1 VGSAAVL
8 LAVRRG
14 AEVIA
19 VAGEDKLDAV
29 RALGAGVV
37 VPRGADLETA
47 VGRESVDVV
56 IDLVGGQRWPELL
69 EVLRPRGRYAASGAI
84 GGPLVVLDLR
94 TLYLKDL
101 TLFGCTSQDD
111 EVFGNLIGYL
121 ERGELVP
128 IVAATYPLSAIAEA
142 QRDFEAKR
150 HVGKLVL
157 MVPPAG

>member
-1 VGSAAVL
+1 VTEFANVLASRYASSAMRAIWSPEHKVVAERRLWLAVL
-8 LAVRRG
+8 R
-14 AEVIA
+14 
-19 VAGEDKLDAV
+19 
-29 RALGAGVV
+29 
-37 VPRGADLETA
+37 TH
-47 VGRESVDVV
+47 
-56 IDLVGGQRWPELL
+56 
-69 EVLRPRGRYAASGAI
+69 GRYAISGAI
-84 GGPLVVLDLR
+84 GGPLVELDLR

-111 EVFGNLIGYL
+111 EVFPNLIGYL

-128 IVAATYPLSAIAEA
+128 LVAATYPLSAIAEA